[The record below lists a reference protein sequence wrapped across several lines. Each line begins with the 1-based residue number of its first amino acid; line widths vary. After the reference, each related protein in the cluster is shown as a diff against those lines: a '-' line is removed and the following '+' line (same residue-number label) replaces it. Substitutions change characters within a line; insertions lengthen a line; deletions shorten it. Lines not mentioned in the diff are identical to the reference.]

1 MFGGSVSIH
10 ELKTWPEYFSAV
22 MNGTKTFEFRS
33 SFDLDFQV
41 GDTLYLREWDQKTKE
56 YSGRVLYV
64 DVPYILRVFDH
75 YAILS
80 LANVRTF
87 FSEQIYR

>member
-56 YSGRVLYV
+56 YSGRVLYA
-64 DVPYILRVFDH
+64 DVPYIFQVFADH
-75 YAILS
+75 VILS
-80 LANVRTF
+80 LANVRTY
-87 FSEQIYR
+87 FSEQICR